1 MATDVTTS
9 TVVSYTA
16 FPPLRRTLACAQG
29 MQAFLRG
36 VSLLHYPGSCLHQ
49 TLSGILPCEARTFLS
64 RTLSFMRQRSSIL
77 LIRSHIISSFSFSNK
92 YNYNNKNKY
101 CNNSCQHYRNYR
113 FHVCAY
119 ACIWLCFIHNRL
131 HDHVM
136 FCRCLYSPLC
146 LVH

>member
-64 RTLSFMRQRSSIL
+64 RTLSSVRQRSSIL

-92 YNYNNKNKY
+92 YYYCSKDKCSYKY
-101 CNNSCQHYRNYR
+101 CYNYCSYRGFRALQRLFCLIGYRSCCR
-113 FHVCAY
+113 
-119 ACIWLCFIHNRL
+119 LECF
-131 HDHVM
+131 
-136 FCRCLYSPLC
+136 CLLGSIYLR
-146 LVH
+146 